1 MARLSGFTILAHVLL
16 GTVLASSALGMTRG
30 IIPLLNLCTPQIIFR
45 KKLRFT
51 KKKKKK
57 KKNNTQ
63 LN

>member
-16 GTVLASSALGMTRG
+16 GTVLASSTLGMTRG

-45 KKLRFT
+45 KKI
-51 KKKKKK
+51 KIHKK
-57 KKNNTQ
+57 KKNYTQ